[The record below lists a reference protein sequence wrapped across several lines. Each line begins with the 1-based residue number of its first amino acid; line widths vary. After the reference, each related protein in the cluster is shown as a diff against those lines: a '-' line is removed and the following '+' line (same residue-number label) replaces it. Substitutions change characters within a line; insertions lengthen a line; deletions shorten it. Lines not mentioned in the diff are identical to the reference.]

1 MDDNF
6 QIQEWVVS
14 PKLNSLRCN
23 GRMVRIEPKV
33 MQVLVC
39 LARSSDVV
47 SKEKLM
53 QTVWADT
60 FVTDDVLTR
69 SISELRKVFDDDKR
83 NPRFIQTIPKGGY
96 RLMVPVQEVKKS
108 GIVALP
114 AVSTAAPEL
123 PLEKSRRNI
132 WPVVFIGSLGLLL
145 IVAYFIGRHSAPSTV
160 PVGRA
165 MLAVLP
171 FQNLSNDPGQDFFA
185 DGLTAEMISQFGR
198 LPSDRLGVI
207 AWASMAR
214 YKGTSKSEDQ
224 ITKELGANYL
234 LEGTVRRSGD
244 QVRITAELIESGK
257 REHLWSNSYD
267 GNLQDVLALQNRV
280 AREIASEIRVQL
292 SPQEEARFSVARP
305 VNSEGYD
312 AYLKAKLRFDA
323 PGSQAAQANMDH
335 LKTAIRLNPSYAPPY
350 VSMAIANRAL
360 ASNGAADPKSSYV
373 AARTLLMKALELDPD
388 SSAAHR
394 ELGWVE
400 WRYKWNFQEAE
411 KEFRRAIQLNPN
423 DATSRDTYGLFLKS
437 LGRFEEAL
445 VQSKQAVE
453 LSPMESYSR
462 ANQGSLLGLM
472 KQFDQ
477 ANEQYEKAAEIDPQQ
492 PYVYERMGPVLL
504 LQGRN
509 SDAIAALE
517 KAREYSGGQQDK
529 IAWLGYAY
537 AISGRRLEA
546 LKVLDQLQ
554 NLAVGRHYVSPLH
567 IALVFNGLGEREEAI
582 TWLEKAYE
590 GRDEYL
596 VYLNVYPE
604 FQNLH
609 SDKRFQALERQIGL
623 IQ

>member
-14 PKLNSLRCN
+14 PKLNSLRNN
-23 GRMVRIEPKV
+23 GRMVRVEPKV

-39 LARSSDVV
+39 LAQSPDVV

-69 SISELRKVFDDDKR
+69 SISELRKVFDDDKK

-96 RLMVPVQEVKKS
+96 RLIAPVEEVKKPGTGLLPQVS
-108 GIVALP
+108 VATPKLP
-114 AVSTAAPEL
+114 A
-123 PLEKSRRNI
+123 EKPSRKI
-132 WPVVFIGSLGLLL
+132 WPAVFVGSLLLL
-145 IVAYFIGRHSAPSTV
+145 LVVAYFIGRRNAPVSV

-171 FQNLSNDPGQDFFA
+171 FQNLSNDPSQDFFA

-292 SPQEEARFSVARP
+292 SPQEEARFSVATP
-305 VNSEGYD
+305 INSEGYD

-323 PGSQAAQANMDH
+323 PGSQAAQANMEH
-335 LKTAIRLNPSYAPPY
+335 LKTAIRLNPTYAPPY

-360 ASNGAADPKSSYV
+360 ASNGIADPKSSYA

-388 SSAAHR
+388 SAAAHR

-400 WRYKWNFQEAE
+400 WRYEWNFREAE
-411 KEFRRAIQLNPN
+411 KEFRRAIELNPN
-423 DATSRDTYGLFLKS
+423 DATSRDTFGLFLKS
-437 LGRFEEAL
+437 VGRFEEAL
-445 VQSKQAVE
+445 AQSKQTIE

-462 ANQGSLLGLM
+462 TNQGSLLGLM
-472 KQFDQ
+472 RQFGQ
-477 ANEQYEKAAEIDPQQ
+477 ANEQYDKALEIDPRQ

-517 KAREYSGGQQDK
+517 KARDYSGGQQDK
-529 IAWLGYAY
+529 LAWLGYAY
-537 AISGRRLEA
+537 AVSGRRVDA

-554 NLAVGRHYVSPLH
+554 GLAEGRHYVSPLH
-567 IALVFNGLGEREEAI
+567 VALVFNGLGEREQAI
-582 TWLEKAYE
+582 TWLERAYQ

-596 VYLNVYPE
+596 VYLGVYPE

-609 SDKRFQALERQIGL
+609 TDKRFQALERQIGL
-623 IQ
+623 LQ

>member
-23 GRMVRIEPKV
+23 GRMVHLEPKV

-39 LARSSDVV
+39 LAGSSDVV

-53 QTVWADT
+53 RTVWADT

-69 SISELRKVFDDDKR
+69 SISELRKVFDDDKK

-96 RLMVPVQEVKKS
+96 RLIAPVEPVKKPVLKPVPVEMP
-108 GIVALP
+108 APLP
-114 AVSTAAPEL
+114 T
-123 PLEKSRRNI
+123 KSRRYI
-132 WPVVFIGSLGLLL
+132 WAAVLAGSLILLAG
-145 IVAYFIGRHSAPSTV
+145 IAYYVGKHNASV
-160 PVGRA
+160 PTGRA

-171 FQNLSNDPGQDFFA
+171 FQNLSNDPAQDYFA

-207 AWASMAR
+207 AWASTSR
-214 YKGTSKSEDQ
+214 YKGTTKSEDQ
-224 ITKELGANYL
+224 ISRELGANYV

-267 GNLQDVLALQNRV
+267 GNLKDVLALQNRV

-292 SPQEEARFSVARP
+292 SPQEEAKFSTASP

-312 AYLKAKLRFDA
+312 AYLKAKLQSEMPGKGMDA
-323 PGSQAAQANMDH
+323 KVEH
-335 LKTAIRLNPSYAPPY
+335 LKTAIRLNPDYAPPY
-350 VSMAIANRAL
+350 VSMAIANRAM
-360 ASNGAADPKSSYV
+360 ASQGAADPKLAYA
-373 AARTLLMKALELDPD
+373 AARSLLTKALEIDPD
-388 SSAAHR
+388 LFAAHR

-400 WRYKWNFQEAE
+400 WRYEWNFTEAE
-411 KEFRRAIQLNPN
+411 KEFRRAIELNPS
-423 DATSRDTYGLFLKS
+423 DATSRDVYGLFLKS
-437 LGRFEEAL
+437 MGRFEEAL
-445 VQSKQAVE
+445 AQSAQAVE

-462 ANQGSLLGLM
+462 TNRGSLLGLM
-472 KQFDQ
+472 NRFDQ
-477 ANEQYEKAAEIDPQQ
+477 ANEQYQKAMDIDPQQ

-509 SDAIAALE
+509 ADAVASLE
-517 KAREYSGGQQDK
+517 KAREYSRGQQDK
-529 IAWLGYAY
+529 LAWLGYAY
-537 AISGRRLEA
+537 ATAGRKDDARQ
-546 LKVLDQLQ
+546 VLNQLQ
-554 NLAVGRHYVSPLH
+554 KIAESHQYVSPLH
-567 IALVFNGLGEREEAI
+567 VALVYNGLGETDSSI
-582 TWLEKAYE
+582 HWLEKAWQE
-590 GRDEYL
+590 RDEYL

-604 FQNLH
+604 FRNLH
-609 SDKRFQALERQIGL
+609 SDKRFQAIQRRIGL
-623 IQ
+623 LQ